1 MLRALYKGAIDF
13 PEHNSSASS
22 DYIKGDITQ
31 NEHPSQRIPKTQP
44 EEQNLLTV
52 ILINRDR
59 MNTACYFLAMQFA
72 SDIVLTETTT
82 MQQNET
88 GSQLILKGTTTIGV
102 VCKDGVILASD
113 TRVTMGFYIAHKF
126 GKKVYKIDEHLGM
139 TIAGTVAD
147 AQRVVD
153 ILTANAQL
161 YRINLNR
168 PMPVSSAARLV
179 ANLLFSARYIP
190 LATQVLIGGVDETG
204 PHVFNLDPFG
214 SLTEEKS
221 VSTGSGSPIA
231 YGILEDKYR
240 EDMTIEELL
249 PIVMKAVNA
258 AMKRDVASG
267 NSYNVTVIDKNGYR
281 ELSEEEKSK
290 LLVK

>member
-1 MLRALYKGAIDF
+1 M
-13 PEHNSSASS
+13 
-22 DYIKGDITQ
+22 TQ
-31 NEHPSQRIPKTQP
+31 N
-44 EEQNLLTV
+44 
-52 ILINRDR
+52 D
-59 MNTACYFLAMQFA
+59 
-72 SDIVLTETTT
+72 TT
-82 MQQNET
+82 
-88 GSQLILKGTTTIGV
+88 SQLLLKGTTTIGV

-113 TRVTMGFYIAHKF
+113 TRVTMGFYVAHKL
-126 GKKVYKIDEHLGM
+126 GKKVYKIDDHLGM

-168 PMPVSSAARLV
+168 PMAVSSAARLV

-190 LATQVLIGGVDETG
+190 LATQVIVGGLDNTG

-240 EDMTIEELL
+240 EDMTAEQLL
-249 PIVMKAVNA
+249 PIVLQAVNA

-290 LLVK
+290 LLMK